1 MIFIRDNQKEMKVNR
16 LNFFLCV
23 VFLITAGCSKKDKQD
38 PSAPPS
44 PSSNS
49 LISSEVN
56 YWPAPAFSKP
66 GYLQTGI
73 DPTFKTKITRIVG
86 DPGSAIP
93 NLAGVLWASQQLR
106 HNYSKIQP
114 WNADQSMLYLNRHS
128 PNLWLDGNTYQVLF
142 TRNKPGSHLLWSHT
156 EPRIMYHT
164 GNNGSHHLGKWDV
177 VDNIS
182 TELVD
187 LRSYTSCT
195 FGEGEG
201 NFNKEGNKVAVSGKR
216 ISDNKNVIFVV
227 DVVARTK
234 GPDIEVVDMDNCTM
248 SFSGNYIVIGHGNDE
263 IKVVRTSDGTTV
275 WSDNRYGLPSHFDVQ
290 VDQNGDE
297 VVAGVGK
304 TAPYSGL
311 VIKRKLSDG
320 TITVLVNKGY
330 ASHTSGRNINR
341 PGWIFVTYSNL
352 STNAGYLPYIN
363 ELVAVKLDGTKA
375 ERLCNI
381 RVDKSLFL
389 NPSDQYLAEAH
400 GCPSPDGRR
409 TIFASDWNKGDFPVQ
424 AYVVDFRDKD

>member
-1 MIFIRDNQKEMKVNR
+1 MKR
-16 LNFFLCV
+16 HPFRFFLYLALLLLAACSKNDNPGSPV
-23 VFLITAGCSKKDKQD
+23 DQPSDDLITNQ
-38 PSAPPS
+38 
-44 PSSNS
+44 
-49 LISSEVN
+49 VT
-56 YWPAPAFSKP
+56 YWPAPSLNKP
-66 GYLQTGI
+66 GYLQTVI
-73 DPTFKTKITRIVG
+73 DPVFKTKIIRIAGNPG
-86 DPGSAIP
+86 DAIQNVPGS
-93 NLAGVLWASQQLR
+93 VWAQQQLR

-114 WNADQSMLYLNRHS
+114 WNADQTMLYLNRHS
-128 PNLWLDGNTYQVLF
+128 PNLWLDGNTYQALF

-164 GNNGSHHLGKWDV
+164 GSTGNNHLGKWDV
-177 VDNIS
+177 VSDVS
-182 TELVD
+182 TEIMD
-187 LRSYTSCT
+187 LRSYSNCT

-201 NFNKEGNKVAVSGKR
+201 NFNKDGTKVAVYGKR
-216 ISDNKNVIFVV
+216 ISDNKNVLFVA
-227 DVVARTK
+227 DVVNRTK
-234 GPDIEVVDMDNCTM
+234 GPDIEITDMDNCTM
-248 SFSGNYIVIGHGNDE
+248 SSSGNYIIIGHGNDE
-263 IKVVRTSDGTTV
+263 IKVLKASDGSTV
-275 WSDNRYGLPSHFDVQ
+275 WSDSRYGLPSHFDVQ

-341 PGWIFVTYSNL
+341 PGWIYVTYSNL
-352 STNAGYLPYIN
+352 STNTAYLPYIN
-363 ELVAVKLDGTKA
+363 EMVAVKLDGTKV

-389 NPSDQYLAEAH
+389 TSSDQYLAEAH

-409 TIFASDWNKGDFPVQ
+409 VIFASDWNKGDFPIQ
-424 AYVVDFRDKD
+424 AYVVDFRDKN